1 MAKAALPEKAPLHRT
16 VTVSLDHRFEHRAH
30 VVGAG
35 YSAGAQSAPF
45 QVAELVEH
53 EERVTAREARSI
65 PELHRAPETSA
76 GPRRT

>member
-1 MAKAALPEKAPLHRT
+1 
-16 VTVSLDHRFEHRAH
+16 
-30 VVGAG
+30 
-35 YSAGAQSAPF
+35 
-45 QVAELVEH
+45 LVEH